1 MTYKD
6 VINEFRK
13 NCNNYSLSDD
23 YLNSIGNDTRKDA
36 EMCGEYQYGIVYVR
50 DDAVELLIDRINE
63 LEKCL
68 SEVQND
74 RTKKIKKRT
83 DVS

>member
-6 VINEFRK
+6 VIEDFK
-13 NCNNYSLSDD
+13 NKCNSCCLSDD
-23 YLNSIGNDTRKDA
+23 WLYNQQCQTR
-36 EMCGEYQYGIVYVR
+36 ETSVMCGEYQYGIVYVR

>member
-36 EMCGEYQYGIVYVR
+36 VMCGE
-50 DDAVELLIDRINE
+50 
-63 LEKCL
+63 
-68 SEVQND
+68 
-74 RTKKIKKRT
+74 
-83 DVS
+83 